1 MSFRRAG
8 HLTGSAPGFG
18 QKFGVGIRNLLTLFD
33 KFGAPAAIV
42 RPSSVC
48 GSVTRKA
55 GEQKPETCLFSL
67 AYPASKQSLTC
78 LENPRVGGSIPPQAT
93 NLKAQLF
100 SVGLFLCPQPRNY
113 GPFQPFY
120 VCFDPLR
127 VSMKRAVRL
136 SIPLYFSKNI
146 QN

>member
-78 LENPRVGGSIPPQAT
+78 LENPRVDGSIPSQAT
-93 NLKAQLF
+93 
-100 SVGLFLCPQPRNY
+100 
-113 GPFQPFY
+113 
-120 VCFDPLR
+120 
-127 VSMKRAVRL
+127 
-136 SIPLYFSKNI
+136 I
-146 QN
+146 